1 MSDYAP
7 CALAYLCGEFPVN
20 RTNTLSNRSIC
31 QVVTSTSLRPMS
43 VPIFGPYPNPTDHLF
58 ESHVPPFRPGAARSC
73 QFITLIAMSFLTDS
87 TSRRVLT
94 SILRPRPSA
103 YFFAFVTSS
112 IMALGRSLF
121 KISATARSPKTKAIR
136 K

>member
-1 MSDYAP
+1 VCVCLLMRDI
-7 CALAYLCGEFPVN
+7 PVN
-20 RTNTLSNRSIC
+20 RTNTLSNRWVC
-31 QVVTSTSLRPMS
+31 QVVTLTSLRPRS

-58 ESHVPPFRPGAARSC
+58 ESDVPPLSRPGAARSR
-73 QFITLIAMSFLTDS
+73 QFVTLIAMSFLTDS

-94 SILRPRPSA
+94 SILRPLPSA

-112 IMALGRSLF
+112 IKAFGRSLF
-121 KISATARSPKTKAIR
+121 KISATALSPKTKAIR